1 MVPESVKSSRFRKLV
16 FGILYL
22 SVQFG
27 QIKNQNTIFTPIFN
41 PNLTQELFK
50 LKSVFMINFF
60 EKINVINFFLKIPV
74 FLTRRAYPEPKPN
87 FAKPEM

>member
-27 QIKNQNTIFTPIFN
+27 LIKDQNTIFTPIFN
-41 PNLTQELFK
+41 PNLTKELFK
-50 LKSVFMINFF
+50 LKSKSMINFF
-60 EKINVINFFLKIPV
+60 QKINVINFFLTIPV
-74 FLTRRAYPEPKPN
+74 FLTRGAYPEPKPN
-87 FAKPEM
+87 FAKPEI